1 MSSSLKA
8 SKVKTTEIF
17 NINRIGF
24 LVTYL
29 KNLSMNDEEERFYID
44 KYDIEV
50 LLEYCK
56 RVLEDPKKAHEL
68 LPDKDILYPDKAL
81 YGDIYFN
88 DVKLVIKKIEAI
100 LPLFDTLEPN
110 EDILIELL

>member
-17 NINRIGF
+17 NIYRIGF

-29 KNLSMNDEEERFYID
+29 KNLYMNDEEERFYID

-56 RVLEDPKKAHEL
+56 RVLEDPKKAPEL
-68 LPDKDILYPDKAL
+68 LPDKDILYPNKAL
-81 YGDIYFN
+81 YGEAYFN
-88 DVKLVIKKIEAI
+88 DVKLVLKKIEAI